1 MYYIINTVTLNT
13 ITELMNMLESDNGYK
28 ADITQISAAHSYEAG
43 RYMLMKADN
52 PVYIVK
58 IKKDI

>member
-1 MYYIINTVTLNT
+1 
-13 ITELMNMLESDNGYK
+13 MNMLESDNGYK